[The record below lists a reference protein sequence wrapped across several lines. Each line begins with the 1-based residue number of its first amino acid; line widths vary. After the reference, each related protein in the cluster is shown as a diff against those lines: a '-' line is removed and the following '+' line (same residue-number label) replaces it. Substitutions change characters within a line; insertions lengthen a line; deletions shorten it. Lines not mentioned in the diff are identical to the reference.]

1 MNTRQLYSFK
11 SFFYPFLFLLILT
24 VNITACSVPTCCIKP
39 DVKSKDAISDVK
51 NKPNIHI
58 VAVGDIMLGT
68 NFPDDR
74 LAPNDGKNLLKTIG
88 PILKNADITFGNL
101 EGVLMQGGI
110 AAKKCKNPL
119 SCYVFRSPP
128 HYAQYLKVSG
138 FDVLSLANNHARDFA
153 EEGRSATMQ
162 TLDSFG
168 LLHSG
173 RVGDVARWQVKG
185 LSVSLIAFAPFGG
198 SHDLLDIPLAQK
210 QIKAEVERSD
220 LVFVSI
226 HAGAEGKDV
235 MHVPFK
241 HELFYGED
249 RGDVV
254 EFSHAV
260 IDAGADLVIG
270 HGPHVAR
277 AMELYKGR
285 LIAYSLGNFLTY
297 QGIKITG
304 ANGVAPIL
312 SVTLTADGRFKLGRI
327 ISARQYRPEGTL
339 LDKTEEAAKIIQ
351 WLTKEDFPD
360 TELVFSKNGMFK
372 PKAHISPRDLAK
384 KVE

>member
-1 MNTRQLYSFK
+1 MYPFK
-11 SFFYPFLFLLILT
+11 PYFYPFLFVLILA
-24 VNITACSVPTCCIKP
+24 VNISGCSIPTCCIKP
-39 DVKSKDAISDVK
+39 DVKSEQTTPVVK
-51 NKPNIHI
+51 NKPDIHLI
-58 VAVGDIMLGT
+58 AVGDIMLGT
-68 NFPDDR
+68 NFPDER
-74 LAPNDGKNLLKTIG
+74 LAPNDGKNLLKAIS
-88 PILKNADITFGNL
+88 PILKNADVTFGNL

-110 AAKKCKNPL
+110 PAKKCKNPI

-128 HYAQYLKVSG
+128 HYAQYLKTAG
-138 FDVLSLANNHARDFA
+138 FDVLSLANNHARDFS

-162 TLDSFG
+162 TLDSFD

-210 QIKAEVERSD
+210 QIQAEEERSD

-226 HAGAEGKDV
+226 HAGAEGKNV

-241 HELFYGED
+241 NEMFYGED

-254 EFSHAV
+254 KFSHAV

-277 AMELYKGR
+277 AMELYKGK

-312 SVTLTADGRFKLGRI
+312 SVKLAADGQFKLGRI
-327 ISARQYRPEGTL
+327 ISARQYRPQGTL
-339 LDKTEEAAKIIQ
+339 LDKTGEAAKIIKQ
-351 WLTKEDFPD
+351 LTQEDFPD
-360 TELVFSKNGMFK
+360 TELVFSENGIFK
-372 PKAHISPRDLAK
+372 PKSRISPSDEAGK
-384 KVE
+384 I